1 MFGIK
6 KDNRVPLTRED
17 VEGLL
22 EEAGSPE
29 RLDLSG
35 QNLAGADLRGINLT
49 GANLHGADLHG
60 ANLSRA
66 DLTGARV
73 TQEQLQNAIDL
84 FGTIMPDGTTHP

>member
-1 MFGIK
+1 
-6 KDNRVPLTRED
+6 
-17 VEGLL
+17 
-22 EEAGSPE
+22 
-29 RLDLSG
+29 
-35 QNLAGADLRGINLT
+35 LT
-49 GANLHGADLHG
+49 GAHLHG